1 MYQISN
7 NSNLSFSTQL
17 LSRFR
22 KIPVGLHVGEIDQ
35 LIAED
40 RRRRPKKKNKKKQG
54 KKQTNE
60 QKTLLLRLFGRFML
74 VSLGILFA

>member
-40 RRRRPKKKNKKKQG
+40 RRRRPKKKKKKQG

-60 QKTLLLRLFGRFML
+60 QKTLLLRLYGRFML